1 VRRKK
6 MVKSATINTRID
18 EKTKTQAQNILR
30 ILNIPMSEAI
40 SMFFKQIVLHRGIPF
55 EIKIPNDVTVETF
68 EKTDAGKELHKVSGI
83 EELAKELKS

>member
-1 VRRKK
+1 
-6 MVKSATINTRID
+6 MGKSATINTRID
-18 EKTKTQAQNILR
+18 EKTKTQAQSTLR

-40 SMFFKQIVLHRGIPF
+40 SMFFKQIVLHKGIPF

-68 EKTDAGKELHKVSGI
+68 EKTDAGKELQKVSSI

>member
-1 VRRKK
+1 

-68 EKTDAGKELHKVSGI
+68 EKTDAGKELHKVSSI
-83 EELAKELKS
+83 EELTKELKS

>member
-1 VRRKK
+1 
-6 MVKSATINTRID
+6 MVKSATINARID
-18 EKTKTQAQNILR
+18 EKTKTQAQSILR

-68 EKTDAGKELHKVSGI
+68 EKTDDGKELHKVSGI

>member
-1 VRRKK
+1 
-6 MVKSATINTRID
+6 MVKSATINARID
-18 EKTKTQAQNILR
+18 EKTKTQAQSILR

-40 SMFFKQIVLHRGIPF
+40 SMFFKQIVLHKGIPF

-68 EKTDAGKELHKVSGI
+68 EKTDAGKELQKVSSI

>member
-1 VRRKK
+1 
-6 MVKSATINTRID
+6 MGKSATINTRID
-18 EKTKTQAQNILR
+18 EKTKTQAQSILR

-40 SMFFKQIVLHRGIPF
+40 SMFFKQIVLHKGIPF

-68 EKTDAGKELHKVSGI
+68 EKTDAGKELQKVSSI